1 MVSIKKSSCYFN
13 HLFLILLKK
22 LGRNMKISNNCIFC
36 KNNSPTLLENH
47 LAFAILD
54 KFPVS
59 TGHTLIIPKRHF
71 PEYFDI
77 TWEELKAVH
86 ELILKRKDQLMQQD
100 ASITGFNLGINN
112 GRSAGQT
119 VMHLHVHLIPRR
131 ENDTKDPTGGVR
143 GVISG
148 KQKY

>member
-1 MVSIKKSSCYFN
+1 MNNSS
-13 HLFLILLKK
+13 
-22 LGRNMKISNNCIFC
+22 NCIFC
-36 KNNSPTLLENH
+36 DGIEGILLEND

-59 TGHTLIIPKRHF
+59 FGHTLIIPKRHF
-71 PEYFDI
+71 PEYFEI
-77 TWEELKAVH
+77 TSEELEAVH
-86 ELILKRKDQLMQQD
+86 ELILKRRDQLLQQD
-100 ASITGFNLGINN
+100 NSIIGFNLGINN
-112 GRSAGQT
+112 GSAAGQT

-148 KQKY
+148 RQKY

>member
-1 MVSIKKSSCYFN
+1 MYKD
-13 HLFLILLKK
+13 
-22 LGRNMKISNNCIFC
+22 NNCIFC
-36 KNNSPTLLENH
+36 KIEHDILLEND

-54 KFPVS
+54 RFPVTS
-59 TGHTLIIPKRHF
+59 GHTLIIPKRHF

-77 TWEELKAVH
+77 TSQELAAIH
-86 ELILKRKDQLMQQD
+86 EILIKRKEQLMKSD
-100 ASITGFNLGINN
+100 KTIFGFNIGINN
-112 GRSAGQT
+112 GRVAGQT

-131 ENDTKDPTGGVR
+131 EKDTKDPTGGVR